1 MEAARAFFREAGC
14 GPAVV
19 CMHSSASSS
28 AQWRP
33 LMDRLAGR
41 FHTLAV
47 DLYGSGKTPA
57 WPGHRPLTLADEAAL
72 HGVLIKVRDL
82 TLPLLAVNRVA
93 GDAAEPGTSAKE
105 NRHTTRGVNGPPSDE
120 GPMPKVLMSHTQIL

>member
-1 MEAARAFFREAGC
+1 PHYLRGAVMMAPARAFFREAGC
-14 GPAVV
+14 GPAVD
-19 CMHSSASSS
+19 CIHSSASSS

-57 WPGHRPLTLADEAAL
+57 WPGHRWLTLAEEPAL
-72 HGVLIKVRDL
+72 
-82 TLPLLAVNRVA
+82 LPPAFTWAV
-93 GDAAEPGTSAKE
+93 GDAISSGTLTGA
-105 NRHTTRGVNGPPSDE
+105 RWPWRRPLP
-120 GPMPKVLMSHTQIL
+120 I